1 MTPERR
7 ALERLLET
15 HPDSRLYAM
24 RLLLQK
30 AKEEE
35 ARHVPARS

>member
-7 ALERLLET
+7 ALERLVAD

-24 RLLLQK
+24 KLLLLK
-30 AKEEE
+30 AEQEKK
-35 ARHVPARS
+35 A

>member
-7 ALERLLET
+7 ALERLVAT

-24 RLLLQK
+24 KLLLLK
-30 AKEEE
+30 AAEE
-35 ARHVPARS
+35 AKA